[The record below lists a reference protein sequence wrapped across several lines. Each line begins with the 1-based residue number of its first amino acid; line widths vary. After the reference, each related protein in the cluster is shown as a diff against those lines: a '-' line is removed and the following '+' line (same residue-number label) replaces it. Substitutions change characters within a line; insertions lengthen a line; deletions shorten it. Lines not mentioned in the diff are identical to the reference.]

1 LWTTL
6 NEKED
11 LEKRANNSHLKSYY
25 SYFLIGLFLL
35 LGYTNYAQTEGF
47 VKGRTYVVDSIKVSG
62 LKSFNGQ
69 TVISYSGLRK
79 GQKISVPGE
88 QVSEIINKLWGLEL
102 FSDINFYVTKVTGE
116 HIDLEIEIEE
126 LPTLSE
132 VKINGLKKGK
142 TETII
147 KDTELTAGK
156 KLSESFLT
164 NTKNYIENKF
174 KKEGFLNTKV
184 ALNTI
189 LDTIGK
195 NTYKMV
201 VNVDKGPRVKIQNI
215 NFEGNEIYK
224 SSKLR
229 SKLKKTKQR
238 KSVRFWKKSKF
249 IEKEFEGDLVGLIDF
264 YKEEGYRDARVIS
277 DTLLRDENDPNS
289 VSLALQIE
297 EGRKYY
303 FGDIDF
309 IGNTVYGDN
318 LIQQILGLKK
328 GDTYNGVLL
337 KKRIA
342 DTSKPDGNDIT
353 NLYQN
358 SGYLFSNINAVEVSA
373 VNDTINFEIRITEGK
388 QANFNKIYVEGNT
401 KTNDHVIYRELRTK
415 PGELYSKDRL
425 VRTVRELGQLG
436 FFDAEQI
443 NPELENVNPNDGTID
458 VKFDLVESGASQ
470 IELQGGYGQGGFIG
484 TLGLSFN
491 NFSMRNIFDGK
502 SYRPLPM
509 GDGQTLALRLQA
521 SQFYNT
527 YSFNFSEPW
536 LGGEQPV
543 QFSTSLQHTIQYR
556 YDFFTGLADRS
567 QSFQISGLTVG
578 LAKRLQVPD
587 DFFQLSQAISYQYY
601 NLNNYYTG
609 LFTFGDGESKN
620 LAYTISLSRNNTRVN
635 PIFPT
640 GGSTF
645 NISAKLTPPYSLI
658 SGRDFS
664 DLENQPEFQ
673 DEDGNPLS
681 DKIDQERFRWLEFY
695 KVKFNGTWYTRVFDD
710 LILKTQADFGF
721 IGAYNQDRGNIPFER
736 FFLGG
741 DGMVSY
747 ALDGRETIALR
758 GYPNQ
763 SLSGNDGSVLYNKFS
778 LELRYPITLK
788 PSASIYALTFLE
800 AGNGYNSFREFD
812 PFNSKRSAGL
822 GVRIFMPAFGLL
834 GIDFAYGFDNT
845 NPNATTP
852 NGWETHFIIGQR
864 F

>member
-1 LWTTL
+1 M
-6 NEKED
+6 
-11 LEKRANNSHLKSYY
+11 EKRANNSHHKSYY
-25 SYFLIGLFLL
+25 SYFLLGLFLL
-35 LGYTNYAQTEGF
+35 LGYSNYAQTEGF
-47 VKGRTYVVDSIKVSG
+47 IKGRTYVVDSIKVSG
-62 LKSFNGQ
+62 LKSFNAQ

-102 FSDINFYVTKVTGE
+102 FSDINFYVTKVNGE
-116 HIDLEIEIEE
+116 KIDLEIEIEE
-126 LPTLSE
+126 LPTLTD
-132 VKINGLKKGK
+132 VKVNGLKKGK
-142 TETII
+142 IETII

-164 NTKNYIENKF
+164 NTKNYIENKY
-174 KKEGFLNTKV
+174 KKDGFLNTKV
-184 ALNTI
+184 TLNTI
-189 LDTIGK
+189 LDTVGK

-201 VNVDKGPRVKIQNI
+201 VNVDRGPRVKIDNI
-215 NFEGNEIYK
+215 NFEGNEIFK

-229 SKLKKTKQR
+229 SKLKNTKHKTSK
-238 KSVRFWKKSKF
+238 RFWKKSKF
-249 IEKEFEGDLVGLIDF
+249 VEKDFQEDLVGLVNF

-277 DTLLRDENDPNS
+277 DTLIKDENDPNS
-289 VSLALQIE
+289 ITLNLEVE

-318 LIQQILGLKK
+318 IIQQILGLKK

-388 QANFNKIYVEGNT
+388 PANFNKIYVEGNT

-502 SYRPLPM
+502 SYKPLPM

-587 DFFQLSQAISYQYY
+587 DFFQLSQALSYQYY
-601 NLNNYYTG
+601 NLKNYYTG
-609 LFTFGDGESKN
+609 LFTFGDGEAKN
-620 LAYTISLSRNNTRVN
+620 LAYTISLLRNNTRVN

-645 NISAKLTPPYSLI
+645 TVSAKLTPPYSLL

-673 DEDGNPLS
+673 DENGNPLV

-721 IGAYNQDRGNIPFER
+721 IGAYNKDRGNIPFER

-763 SLSGNDGSVLYNKFS
+763 SLSGNDGSVIYNKFS

-845 NPNATTP
+845 NPNSTTP

>member
-1 LWTTL
+1 M
-6 NEKED
+6 
-11 LEKRANNSHLKSYY
+11 EKRANNSHHKSYY
-25 SYFLIGLFLL
+25 SYFLLGLFLL
-35 LGYTNYAQTEGF
+35 LGYSNYAQTEGF
-47 VKGRTYVVDSIKVSG
+47 IKGRTYVVDSIKVSG
-62 LKSFNGQ
+62 LKSFNAQ

-102 FSDINFYVTKVTGE
+102 FSDINFYVTKVNGE
-116 HIDLEIEIEE
+116 KIDLEIEIEE
-126 LPTLSE
+126 LPTLTD
-132 VKINGLKKGK
+132 VKVNGLKKGK
-142 TETII
+142 IETII

-164 NTKNYIENKF
+164 NTKNYIENKY
-174 KKEGFLNTKV
+174 KKDGFLNTKV
-184 ALNTI
+184 TLKTI
-189 LDTIGK
+189 LDTVGK

-201 VNVDKGPRVKIQNI
+201 VNVDRGPRVKIDNI
-215 NFEGNEIYK
+215 NFEGNEIFK

-229 SKLKKTKQR
+229 SKLKNTKHKTSK
-238 KSVRFWKKSKF
+238 RFWKKSKF
-249 IEKEFEGDLVGLIDF
+249 VEKDFQEDLVGLVNF

-277 DTLLRDENDPNS
+277 DTLIKDENDPNS
-289 VSLALQIE
+289 ITLNLEVE
-297 EGRKYY
+297 EGKKYY

-318 LIQQILGLKK
+318 IIQQILGLKK

-388 QANFNKIYVEGNT
+388 PANFNKIYVEGNT

-502 SYRPLPM
+502 SYKPLPM

-587 DFFQLSQAISYQYY
+587 DFFQLSQALSYQYY
-601 NLNNYYTG
+601 NLKNYYTG
-609 LFTFGDGESKN
+609 LFTFGDGEAKN
-620 LAYTISLSRNNTRVN
+620 LAYTISLLRNNTRVN

-645 NISAKLTPPYSLI
+645 TISAKLTPPYSLI

-673 DEDGNPLS
+673 DENGNPLV

-721 IGAYNQDRGNIPFER
+721 IGAYNKDRGNIPFER

-763 SLSGNDGSVLYNKFS
+763 SLSGNDGSVIYNKFS

-845 NPNATTP
+845 NPNSTTP

>member
-1 LWTTL
+1 M
-6 NEKED
+6 
-11 LEKRANNSHLKSYY
+11 EKRANNSHHKSYY
-25 SYFLIGLFLL
+25 SYFLLGLFLL
-35 LGYTNYAQTEGF
+35 LGYSNYAQTEGF
-47 VKGRTYVVDSIKVSG
+47 IKGRTYVVDSIKVSG
-62 LKSFNGQ
+62 LKSFNAQ

-102 FSDINFYVTKVTGE
+102 FSDINFYVTKVNGE
-116 HIDLEIEIEE
+116 KINLEIEIEE
-126 LPTLSE
+126 LPTLTD
-132 VKINGLKKGK
+132 VKVNGLKKGK
-142 TETII
+142 IETII

-164 NTKNYIENKF
+164 NTKNYIENKY
-174 KKEGFLNTKV
+174 KKDGFLNTKV
-184 ALNTI
+184 TLNTI
-189 LDTIGK
+189 LDTVGK

-201 VNVDKGPRVKIQNI
+201 VNVDRGPRVKIDNI
-215 NFEGNEIYK
+215 NFEGNEIFK

-229 SKLKKTKQR
+229 SKLKTTKHKT
-238 KSVRFWKKSKF
+238 SIRFWKKSKF
-249 IEKEFEGDLVGLIDF
+249 VEKDFQEDLVGLVNF

-277 DTLLRDENDPNS
+277 DTLINDENDPNS
-289 VSLALQIE
+289 ITLNLEVE
-297 EGRKYY
+297 EGKKYY

-318 LIQQILGLKK
+318 IIQQILGLKK

-388 QANFNKIYVEGNT
+388 PANFNKIYVEGNT

-502 SYRPLPM
+502 SYKPLPM

-587 DFFQLSQAISYQYY
+587 DFFQLSQALSYQYY
-601 NLNNYYTG
+601 NLKNYYTG
-609 LFTFGDGESKN
+609 LFTFGDGEAKN
-620 LAYTISLSRNNTRVN
+620 LAYTISLLRNNTRVN

-645 NISAKLTPPYSLI
+645 TISAKLTPPYSLI

-673 DEDGNPLS
+673 DENGNPLV

-721 IGAYNQDRGNIPFER
+721 IGAYNKDRGNIPFER

-763 SLSGNDGSVLYNKFS
+763 SLSGNDGSVIYNKFS

-845 NPNATTP
+845 NPNSTTP

>member
-1 LWTTL
+1 M
-6 NEKED
+6 
-11 LEKRANNSHLKSYY
+11 EKRANNSHHKSYY
-25 SYFLIGLFLL
+25 SYFLLGLFLL
-35 LGYTNYAQTEGF
+35 LGYSNYAQTEGF
-47 VKGRTYVVDSIKVSG
+47 IKGRTYVVDSIKVSG
-62 LKSFNGQ
+62 LKSFNAQ
-69 TVISYSGLRK
+69 TVISYRGLRK

-102 FSDINFYVTKVTGE
+102 FSDINFYVTKVNGE
-116 HIDLEIEIEE
+116 KIDLEIEIEE
-126 LPTLSE
+126 LPTLTD
-132 VKINGLKKGK
+132 VKVNGLKKGK
-142 TETII
+142 IETII

-164 NTKNYIENKF
+164 NTKNYIENKY
-174 KKEGFLNTKV
+174 KKDGFLNTKV
-184 ALNTI
+184 TLNTI
-189 LDTIGK
+189 LDTVGK

-201 VNVDKGPRVKIQNI
+201 VNVDRGPRVKIDNI
-215 NFEGNEIYK
+215 NFEGNEIFK

-229 SKLKKTKQR
+229 SKLKNTKHKTSK
-238 KSVRFWKKSKF
+238 RFWKKSKF
-249 IEKEFEGDLVGLIDF
+249 VEKDFQEDLVGLVNF

-277 DTLLRDENDPNS
+277 DTLIKDENDPNS
-289 VSLALQIE
+289 ITLNLEVE
-297 EGRKYY
+297 EGKKYY

-318 LIQQILGLKK
+318 IIQQILGLKK

-388 QANFNKIYVEGNT
+388 PANFNKIYVEGNT

-502 SYRPLPM
+502 SYKPLPM

-587 DFFQLSQAISYQYY
+587 DFFQLSQALSYQYY
-601 NLNNYYTG
+601 NLKNYYTG
-609 LFTFGDGESKN
+609 LFTFGDGEAKN
-620 LAYTISLSRNNTRVN
+620 LAYTISLLRNNTRVN

-645 NISAKLTPPYSLI
+645 TISAKLTPPYSLI

-673 DEDGNPLS
+673 DENGNPLV

-721 IGAYNQDRGNIPFER
+721 IGAYNKDRGNIPFER

-763 SLSGNDGSVLYNKFS
+763 SLSGNDGSVIYNKFS

-845 NPNATTP
+845 NPNSTTP

>member
-1 LWTTL
+1 
-6 NEKED
+6 
-11 LEKRANNSHLKSYY
+11 
-25 SYFLIGLFLL
+25 
-35 LGYTNYAQTEGF
+35 
-47 VKGRTYVVDSIKVSG
+47 
-62 LKSFNGQ
+62 
-69 TVISYSGLRK
+69 
-79 GQKISVPGE
+79 
-88 QVSEIINKLWGLEL
+88 
-102 FSDINFYVTKVTGE
+102 
-116 HIDLEIEIEE
+116 
-126 LPTLSE
+126 
-132 VKINGLKKGK
+132 
-142 TETII
+142 
-147 KDTELTAGK
+147 
-156 KLSESFLT
+156 
-164 NTKNYIENKF
+164 
-174 KKEGFLNTKV
+174 
-184 ALNTI
+184 
-189 LDTIGK
+189 
-195 NTYKMV
+195 
-201 VNVDKGPRVKIQNI
+201 
-215 NFEGNEIYK
+215 
-224 SSKLR
+224 LR
-229 SKLKKTKQR
+229 SKLKNTKHKTSK
-238 KSVRFWKKSKF
+238 RFWKKSKF
-249 IEKEFEGDLVGLIDF
+249 VEKDFQEDLVGLVNF

-277 DTLLRDENDPNS
+277 DTLIKDENDPNS
-289 VSLALQIE
+289 ITLNLEVE
-297 EGRKYY
+297 EGKKYY

-318 LIQQILGLKK
+318 IIQQILGLKK

-388 QANFNKIYVEGNT
+388 PANFNKIYVEGNT

-502 SYRPLPM
+502 SYKPLPM

-587 DFFQLSQAISYQYY
+587 DFFQLSQALSYQYY
-601 NLNNYYTG
+601 NLKNYYTG
-609 LFTFGDGESKN
+609 LFTFGDGEAKN
-620 LAYTISLSRNNTRVN
+620 LAYTISLLRNNTRVN

-645 NISAKLTPPYSLI
+645 TISAKLTPPYSLI

-673 DEDGNPLS
+673 DENGNPLV

-721 IGAYNQDRGNIPFER
+721 IGAYNKDRGNIPFER

-763 SLSGNDGSVLYNKFS
+763 SLSGNDGSVIYNKFS

-845 NPNATTP
+845 NPNSTTP